1 MAEAMLH
8 TGGVKHRRGSG
19 LGSFDMSITNSNHN
33 PMKRGRSG
41 SISGRLRT
49 ASDLE
54 DMGLIDKAQKGLIK
68 DLIISGDPAL
78 RTALDKYETGD
89 AQALEGLIKGGA
101 LVRRQSVDLL
111 NGLDL
116 DFLTVQPNNGDS
128 ASSFDPSSF
137 PYEDDF
143 FMFPETDF
151 HSGSGNGHSHGD
163 GDSRSTVRRTSS
175 LLGTFDLNG
184 LADGGTFGSVFNM
197 PRRHSLSLPGV
208 GEVDMSAYENMAA
221 SLQQKKCGRQPKQ
234 PKLQK
239 QPKPPKQT
247 SGRIPKG
254 GRAAKNSDSDAY
266 DHAMGGMGGSMPQQ
280 TQYPVQKQTTVHRGM
295 KADGGRGVPAPT
307 YLPGGMIS
315 SLYNTDGTVREVE
328 NIPGRGEVGYIGAY
342 TAAERRERIARFLAK
357 RDRRVWTKKVKYD
370 VRKNFA
376 DSRVRVK
383 GRFVKK
389 EDEELMKELLSIEP

>member
-8 TGGVKHRRGSG
+8 MGGAKHGRGSG
-19 LGSFDMSITNSNHN
+19 YGSFDVSITNSNNH
-33 PMKRGRSG
+33 PSKRGRSG

-89 AQALEGLIKGGA
+89 AQALEGLIKGGVLA
-101 LVRRQSVDLL
+101 RRQSVDLL

-116 DFLTVQPNNGDS
+116 DFLTVQPNGES
-128 ASSFDPSSF
+128 ASSFDPSAF

-151 HSGSGNGHSHGD
+151 NSLAAGHGNGHGNGNNCD
-163 GDSRSTVRRTSS
+163 MDSRSNVRRTSS

-184 LADGGTFGSVFNM
+184 LADGGTFGSIFSM
-197 PRRHSLSLPGV
+197 PRRHSLSLPG
-208 GEVDMSAYENMAA
+208 EVDLSAYENLAA
-221 SLQQKKCGRQPKQ
+221 SLQQKKTGRQPKQ
-234 PKLQK
+234 PKMQK
-239 QPKPPKQT
+239 LPKPPKQT
-247 SGRIPKG
+247 TGRIPKG
-254 GRAAKNSDSDAY
+254 GRAPKNSDSEGY
-266 DHAMGGMGGSMPQQ
+266 AMGMGGALPKQ
-280 TQYPVQKQTTVHRGM
+280 TQYPAQKQTTVNKGM

-307 YLPGGMIS
+307 FMPGMIS
-315 SLYNTDGTVREVE
+315 SLYNADGTVREIE

-342 TAAERRERIARFLAK
+342 SVAERRERIARFLAK

>member
-1 MAEAMLH
+1 MLQ
-8 TGGVKHRRGSG
+8 TGGAKHRRGSG
-19 LGSFDMSITNSNHN
+19 LGSFDVSINNTNH
-33 PMKRGRSG
+33 PTKRGRSG

-54 DMGLIDKAQKGLIK
+54 DMGLIDKTQKGLIK

-89 AQALEGLIKGGA
+89 AHALEGLIRGGVLA
-101 LVRRQSVDLL
+101 RRQSVDLL

-116 DFLTVQPNNGDS
+116 DFLTVQPNGGGS
-128 ASSFDPSSF
+128 AMSFDPAAF

-143 FMFPETDF
+143 FMFPEGDF
-151 HSGSGNGHSHGD
+151 NTLGTGAGAGTGD

-184 LADGGTFGSVFNM
+184 LADGGTFGSIFSM
-197 PRRHSLSLPGV
+197 PRRHSLSLPG
-208 GEVDMSAYENMAA
+208 EVDLSAYENLAA
-221 SLQQKKCGRQPKQ
+221 SLQQKKGSRRP
-234 PKLQK
+234 PKLPK
-239 QPKPPKQT
+239 QPKPPKQA
-247 SGRIPKG
+247 SGRTPRG
-254 GRAAKNSDSDAY
+254 GRAGKNNDTEGMYGDPT
-266 DHAMGGMGGSMPQQ
+266 GGALPKQ
-280 TQYPVQKQTTVHRGM
+280 TQYPLQKQTAVNRGL
-295 KADGGRGVPAPT
+295 KAEGGRGMPAPT
-307 YLPGGMIS
+307 YMPGMIS
-315 SLYNTDGTVREVE
+315 SLYNSDGTVREIE
-328 NIPGRGEVGYIGAY
+328 NIPGRGEPGYIGAY